1 MQSVLYADDNEEMI
15 ELVKLRLENSEY
27 ELLTAG
33 NGNEAIEVCLDK
45 QPALVL
51 MDINMPGLDG
61 FAATRQL
68 RDKGFQAPIIVLT
81 GSEDENDR
89 KQAMDAGCTD
99 YVLKTLDMDNVEDII
114 DRYIGKAGEIFS

>member
-1 MQSVLYADDNEEMI
+1 MI

-27 ELLTAG
+27 KLLTAG
-33 NGNEAIEVCLDK
+33 NGDDAIEVCLEK
-45 QPALVL
+45 QPDLVL

-81 GSEDENDR
+81 GSEEEDDR
-89 KQAMDAGCTD
+89 KQAMAAGCTD

-114 DRYIGKAGEIFS
+114 DHYIGKAGEIIS

>member
-1 MQSVLYADDNEEMI
+1 MQSVLYADDNDEMI
-15 ELVKLRLENSEY
+15 ELVKLRLEGSEY

-33 NGNEAIEVCLDK
+33 SGKDAVQLCIDK

-51 MDINMPGLDG
+51 MDINMPGLGG
-61 FAATRQL
+61 FAATLQL

-89 KQAMDAGCTD
+89 KEAMAAGCTD
-99 YVLKTLDMDNVEDII
+99 YVLKTLDMDNVEEII
-114 DRYIGKAGEIFS
+114 DHYIGKAGKIIS